1 MASSTDALDAL
12 YAKVDGR
19 KGEWA
24 VLPTAER
31 VAMGRRLMQRYHRA
45 APAMVAA
52 AVAAK
57 CIPVRSSTTAEEWL
71 AGPMCFLR
79 TTRLLLDEL
88 ERRAKPGATEH
99 PLGAAA
105 VTERVCGAGE
115 AHPSGT
121 RQRIW
126 SVCPSSNW
134 DRLLFPGTTAAIWTE
149 PSSSGEGDA
158 PAWSAGAGVVAR
170 GGEVALVLGA
180 GNVSSIGPLDVV
192 NKLFVESSVCVLKMS
207 PVNGYLAPFFE
218 DAFAEFIER
227 GFLAICGGG
236 AAEGAYLCAHPL
248 CGAIHV
254 TGSAKT
260 HDAILFGGAP
270 RPAAGGG
277 AASEGGDE
285 ATAQGSAAA
294 QGGDTAAARPRVNTR
309 RTTSE
314 LGNVSPIVIVPGKWS
329 AAALLFHAENVASQ
343 LANNAAFNC
352 NAGRVIV
359 TSRGW
364 AQRGAFLDALRKV
377 YRARVACRVAYYPGA
392 AQVRR
397 LFAVSSLWSFCL
409 LISSFVCSSTPQR
422 YRRWVRDA
430 AARGLDVEQLGA
442 AFDVADDDEC
452 VFFNVPLHFTRIT
465 LTI

>member
-1 MASSTDALDAL
+1 MDDLDAL
-12 YAKVDGR
+12 YVKVDAR

-24 VLPTAER
+24 ALPTPER
-31 VAMGRRLMQRYHRA
+31 VAMGRRLMQRYHSA

-57 CIPVRSSTTAEEWL
+57 YIPAGSATTAEEWL

-88 ERRAKPGATEH
+88 ERREKPGATEH

-105 VTERVCGAGE
+105 VSERVCGPGE

-134 DRLLFPGTTAAIWTE
+134 DRLLFPGTTAAIWTDP
-149 PSSSGEGDA
+149 PSSDGGDA
-158 PAWSAGAGVVAR
+158 STPTAGGAGAAVVAR

-207 PVNGYLAPFFE
+207 PVNGYLAPFFK

-260 HDAILFGGAP
+260 HDAILFGASRGSSCT
-270 RPAAGGG
+270 AAEGGG
-277 AASEGGDE
+277 AGP
-285 ATAQGSAAA
+285 
-294 QGGDTAAARPRVNTR
+294 AARPRVNAR

-314 LGNVSPIVIVPGKWS
+314 LGNVRNYFSYRYNCRVVRILL
-329 AAALLFHAENVASQ
+329 LLFSQ
-343 LANNAAFNC
+343 
-352 NAGRVIV
+352 
-359 TSRGW
+359 SR
-364 AQRGAFLDALRKV
+364 
-377 YRARVACRVAYYPGA
+377 
-392 AQVRR
+392 
-397 LFAVSSLWSFCL
+397 SSYIF
-409 LISSFVCSSTPQR
+409 P
-422 YRRWVRDA
+422 
-430 AARGLDVEQLGA
+430 
-442 AFDVADDDEC
+442 
-452 VFFNVPLHFTRIT
+452 FF
-465 LTI
+465 